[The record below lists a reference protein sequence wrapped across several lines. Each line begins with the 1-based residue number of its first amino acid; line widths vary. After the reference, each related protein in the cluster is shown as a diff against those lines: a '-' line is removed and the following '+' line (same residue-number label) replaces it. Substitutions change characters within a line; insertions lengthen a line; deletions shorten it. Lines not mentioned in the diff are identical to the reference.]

1 MVSYMYQQSNIA
13 IISLESE
20 SLNQFFLRMC
30 SLISV
35 VKPNT
40 LYSVNIRKII
50 IPKKRDLITVNI
62 ASSILFSQF
71 SND

>member
-1 MVSYMYQQSNIA
+1 MYLKDNIT

-50 IPKKRDLITVNI
+50 IPKKGDLIIVDI
-62 ASSILFSQF
+62 ASRMFQF
-71 SND
+71 QSKYH